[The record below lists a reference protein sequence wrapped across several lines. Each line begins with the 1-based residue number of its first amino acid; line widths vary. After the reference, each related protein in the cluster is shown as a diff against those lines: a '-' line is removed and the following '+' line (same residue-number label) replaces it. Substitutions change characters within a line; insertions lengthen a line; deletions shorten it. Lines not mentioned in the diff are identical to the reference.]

1 MINLELLQ
9 DLTTITNIGKKRID
23 DMYDK
28 VMTNGR
34 LEKDDLKLLDDI
46 VHMLIDG
53 KLTTKEVEETKEYVC
68 VLAHD
73 TLDFCQSRL
82 MYRKGS
88 GYNVKTGCK
97 TMVQDYMRLHR
108 NSEIAIVIFNTWLLL
123 AKFGNKK
130 PKE

>member
-9 DLTTITNIGKKRID
+9 DLTTITNIGKKRAD

-53 KLTTKEVEETKEYVC
+53 KLTTKEVEETKEYVS
-68 VLAHD
+68 VLTHA

-82 MYRKGS
+82 MYRKGN

-97 TMVQDYMRLHR
+97 AMVQDYMRLHR